1 METLKNETIDSL
13 FYAVSEATEEA
24 ILNAMCKAESL
35 TGYNGAHVD
44 ALPVDEVKSLLDR
57 YSILPSQTVSGH

>member
-35 TGYNGAHVD
+35 TGFNDVHVD
-44 ALPVDEVKSLLDR
+44 ALPVDEVKSLLDK
-57 YSILPSQTVSGH
+57 YSIPRSHLKSGQ

>member
-35 TGYNGAHVD
+35 TGFKGRHVA
-44 ALPVDEVKSLLDR
+44 ALPIDKVQRLLDKHLLVGR
-57 YSILPSQTVSGH
+57 EE

>member
-35 TGYNGAHVD
+35 TGYNGVHVD
-44 ALPVDEVKSLLDR
+44 ALPVDDVKALLDR
-57 YSILPSQTVSGH
+57 YLILQPQI